1 MSSTPYIKLMKSE
14 RRKERIFERV
24 RRRARECFYHYAL
37 CGLVFG
43 MINRRLQAAF
53 FIALFSVGS
62 SPATIE

>member
-24 RRRARECFYHYAL
+24 RRRARECFHHYAL

-43 MINRRLQAAF
+43 MINQQVAPN
-53 FIALFSVGS
+53 G
-62 SPATIE
+62 ATKPLAMLKL